1 MGDRQTY
8 DRRRREFAKRLP
20 SHYCTRCSAL
30 VYPEDE
36 TCLDCASLIPEGG
49 WPAIQDGFDPWIG
62 RVLDGRYLVTK
73 RVGQGAMGSVYR
85 AESLAISREFAVKI
99 INFKQSPS
107 GVDAEQI
114 RSRLQ
119 REIEAISRLRN
130 PHVVPF
136 YELLEL
142 YDNFVGIV
150 MDFVSGKTLDE
161 LVRKDGSL
169 PIRRALSILRQAANG
184 LHEAHEIGMIHRDV
198 KPENIMLEVLPAGD
212 DFVHVLDFGIVRTE
226 DSVSMTKGFLGT
238 PLYASPEQAMAGEL
252 DRRSDIYSL
261 GAVMFFLL
269 TGQPP
274 FLSDNVYEILR
285 SHVRTPAPWLRD
297 VAKTEFPEVLEDLV
311 HTMLAKSPAQR
322 PQTLAEVIKKIDHL
336 MYSGVLER
344 LPSALKDSGELIPAD
359 KPTNQQ
365 SGSREQNSKNGA
377 GAESSES
384 DFHKKIP
391 ESSSFLVSN
400 ERDHTGPKAAIFRR
414 QPSRSRVRAMVDES
428 REINR
433 TSMFDRVRQSNTGI
447 FPIGLKIPSTIDMCV
462 VNNVG
467 SVIVDDAGIVYV
479 SDGEGSSEA
488 HSCRKDP
495 LTIVPTRLGA
505 LLSHADGTVIQVAPG
520 KRAITVFR
528 DVHNQPVRGLDHCD
542 ATGVTLAGVDS
553 GKVYVQK
560 TPTGDWVRLLEGP
573 PVSALAINAPGSMFA
588 VARKTLDVELFNM
601 SSPKTPFIR
610 LTTPAQVS
618 HIAFSHD
625 GHLIALLM
633 ENDTVAIHMIM
644 TGTRLMSIK
653 EDVHHLKSISFNGN
667 NELTGHFTLDG
678 AVFGID
684 LQREMV
690 VVR

>member
-1 MGDRQTY
+1 M
-8 DRRRREFAKRLP
+8 
-20 SHYCTRCSAL
+20 
-30 VYPEDE
+30 
-36 TCLDCASLIPEGG
+36 DCASLVPEGG

-73 RVGQGAMGSVYR
+73 RVGQGAMGCVYR
-85 AESLAISREFAVKI
+85 VDSLAISREFAVKI
-99 INFKQSPS
+99 INFRQSPS
-107 GVDAEQI
+107 GVDADQI
-114 RSRLQ
+114 RSRLE

-150 MDFVSGKTLDE
+150 MDFVSGQTLDE
-161 LVRKDGSL
+161 LVRKDGPL
-169 PIRRALSILRQAANG
+169 PVRRALSVLRQAANG

-198 KPENIMLEVLPAGD
+198 KPENIMLEVLPVGD

-269 TGQPP
+269 TGKPP

-285 SHVRTPAPWLRD
+285 SHVRTPAPRLRD
-297 VAKTEFPEVLEDLV
+297 VAQSEFPEVLEDLV
-311 HTMLAKSPAQR
+311 HAMLAKSPAQR

-344 LPSALKDSGELIPAD
+344 LPLAVKDSGEMLPAE
-359 KPTNQQ
+359 KRTLPTVGEEKSSNAK
-365 SGSREQNSKNGA
+365 STP

-384 DFHKKIP
+384 EFHKDIP
-391 ESSSFLVSN
+391 DSSSFLVSQ

-414 QPSRSRVRAMVDES
+414 QPSRSKVRAMVDES

-433 TSMFDRVRQSNTGI
+433 TTMFDRVRQSNTGI
-447 FPIGLKIPSTIDMCV
+447 FPIGLKIAAEIEMCV

-467 SVIVDDAGIVYV
+467 TAIIDNAGNIYV
-479 SDGEGSSEA
+479 SDGEGPKEA
-488 HSCRKDP
+488 YKCRKEP

-505 LLSHADGTVIQVAPG
+505 LISHNDGTVIQVAPG
-520 KRAITVFR
+520 KRPVTVFR
-528 DVHNQPVRGLDHCD
+528 DVHNQPVHGLDQCD
-542 ATGVTLAGVDS
+542 ATGVSLAGVDS
-553 GKVYVQK
+553 GKVYIQK
-560 TPTGDWVRLLEGP
+560 TPTSDWVRLLEGP
-573 PVSALAINAPGSMFA
+573 PVSALAINSPGSLFA
-588 VARKTLDVELFNM
+588 VARKTLDVEVFNM
-601 SSPKTPFIR
+601 SAPKTSFMR
-610 LTTPAQVS
+610 FTTPAQVR

-653 EDVHHLKSISFNGN
+653 EDVHHLKSISFNSN
-667 NELTGHFTLDG
+667 NELTGHFTLEG

-690 VVR
+690 AVR